1 MSAQI
6 IDISGKLIDEG
17 ARHDLA
23 ILCRDI
29 EVVSQM
35 AQSQAEHWA
44 EIEEKITTML
54 GQAML
59 ATGIKYFETETMVVT
74 LEGDEIVI
82 EGKSIQ

>member
-1 MSAQI
+1 MSAKV
-6 IDISGKLIDEG
+6 IDISGRMIDEG
-17 ARHDLA
+17 IRSDLA

-29 EVVSQM
+29 EIVN
-35 AQSQAEHWA
+35 AQGAHWA

-74 LEGDEIVI
+74 LDGDEIII
-82 EGKSIQ
+82 EGRSIQ